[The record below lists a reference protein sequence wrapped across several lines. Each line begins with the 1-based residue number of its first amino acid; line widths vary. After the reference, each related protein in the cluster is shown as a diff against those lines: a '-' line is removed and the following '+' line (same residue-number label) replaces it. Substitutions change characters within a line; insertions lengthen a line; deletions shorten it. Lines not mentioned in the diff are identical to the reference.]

1 MKWKCFG
8 IFREKEVNQKIPL
21 MHPALYV
28 ANLVDYGRILALIIA
43 VLAEKACP
51 AVAVALLCIS
61 DGLDGIDG
69 YLARK
74 LN

>member
-1 MKWKCFG
+1 
-8 IFREKEVNQKIPL
+8 